1 MSVAMASLRRVARK
15 CPVLRE
21 CQQCIRDS
29 VEFPASSSSTV
40 TSQHNRVAA
49 PCAHFVPRNFHR
61 AVMSPPCSCQR
72 RIARRIE
79 DSGKQPI
86 VPSVDFC
93 AQLVPNNA
101 KRPPGGGGRSRVVR
115 GSCPSWARTR
125 TLLIQSQACC
135 QLHQGAGRDRESYW
149 VTPDDGRVRPRLAAV
164 KAIRSAVFAIR
175 LSVGR

>member
-1 MSVAMASLRRVARK
+1 MASLRRVARK

-49 PCAHFVPRNFHR
+49 PCAHFVPRDFHQ
-61 AVMSPPCSCQR
+61 AVMSRPCSCQR
-72 RIARRIE
+72 RIARHIE
-79 DSGKQPI
+79 DSGKQLI
-86 VPSVDFC
+86 VLSVDFC
-93 AQLVPNNA
+93 AQLVPNDA

-125 TLLIQSQACC
+125 TLLIQSQAGNALNSGNL
-135 QLHQGAGRDRESYW
+135 QSNRKFASSAAG
-149 VTPDDGRVRPRLAAV
+149 VNLIVCRVLPGFTHTETRTT
-164 KAIRSAVFAIR
+164 
-175 LSVGR
+175 

>member
-72 RIARRIE
+72 RIARHIE
-79 DSGKQPI
+79 DSGKQLI
-86 VPSVDFC
+86 VLSVDFC
-93 AQLVPNNA
+93 AQLVPNDA

-125 TLLIQSQACC
+125 TLLIQSR
-135 QLHQGAGRDRESYW
+135 AGDAFLLRFVPSPCDGVLLDVLSLLRADGVESK
-149 VTPDDGRVRPRLAAV
+149 P
-164 KAIRSAVFAIR
+164 S
-175 LSVGR
+175 LSQS